1 MRWCYYTGGW
11 REVDVELY
19 SYHIE
24 CSEKSNIV
32 LCECCKRVYMAL
44 SGVVLNADKNDGV
57 SYQLL
62 K

>member
-1 MRWCYYTGGW
+1 MN
-11 REVDVELY
+11 VELY

-24 CSEKSNIV
+24 CSEKSSIV
-32 LCECCKRVYMAL
+32 FCECCKRVYMAL
-44 SGVVLNADKNDGV
+44 SGDVLNADMNDGV